1 VYLLPQESKLKERL
15 EAMINRLAIYEHS
28 LYTEDALWDI
38 FTERP
43 EFEDHFEENQ
53 LPVEL
58 PFKLPTSYPKRF

>member
-1 VYLLPQESKLKERL
+1 
-15 EAMINRLAIYEHS
+15 MINRLAIYEHS